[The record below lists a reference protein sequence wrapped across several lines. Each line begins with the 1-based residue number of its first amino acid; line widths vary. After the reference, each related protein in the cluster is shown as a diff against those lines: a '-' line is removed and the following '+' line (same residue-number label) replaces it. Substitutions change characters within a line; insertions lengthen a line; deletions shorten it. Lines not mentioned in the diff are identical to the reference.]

1 MFKRNLI
8 PILILM
14 IIFAFIVKP
23 STVSDG
29 AIKGLNIWI
38 NNIVPFLFPMSIL
51 SNILLQYNFLYSLL
65 ERFAFLSKKILKS
78 KFALIPF
85 FISIICGYPSG
96 ALVTNI
102 MTCNKKIS
110 ANEACYIITFTN
122 NCSLQFISAV
132 VAYSFLGDFNLYIY
146 IAIPHYLGALLLSFL
161 FLNKGSNLSD
171 KIKPKSNIVHF
182 NEIFSSSIYK
192 SIISILTV
200 GGVIV
205 FFSVFSQ
212 FIINILSSSKA
223 FTSLNS
229 SIKDIIFSL
238 LIGIFEITNGCKLI
252 SASLLPIE
260 IKLIIINFLI
270 SFSGMSIIFQT
281 IAVSTDFN
289 FNLANYIKSKFV
301 FGIISSLLCILM
313 LIIF

>member
-8 PILILM
+8 PILILL
-14 IIFAFIVKP
+14 IIFAFIIKP

-29 AIKGLNIWI
+29 AFKGLNIWI
-38 NNIVPFLFPMSIL
+38 NNIIPFLFPMSIL

-65 ERFAFLSKKILKS
+65 EKFSFLSKKILKS

-85 FISIICGYPSG
+85 FVSIICGYPSG
-96 ALVTNI
+96 ALITNI
-102 MTCNKKIS
+102 MASNKKIS
-110 ANEACYIITFTN
+110 TNEAGYIITFTN

-132 VAYSFLGDFNLYIY
+132 VAFSFLGNFNLFIY
-146 IAIPHYLGALLLSFL
+146 IAIPHYLGAFLLSFL
-161 FLNKGSNLSD
+161 FLNKESNLSNS
-171 KIKPKSNIVHF
+171 IKTKSNNIHF

-192 SIISILTV
+192 AIISILTV

-212 FIINILSSSKA
+212 YIINFLSSNKV
-223 FTSLNS
+223 FTSLNQNL
-229 SIKDIIFSL
+229 KDIIFSL
-238 LIGIFEITNGCKLI
+238 LIGIFEITNGCKII

-289 FNLANYIKSKFV
+289 FDLINYIKGKFIL
-301 FGIISSLLCILM
+301 GIISSILCVLM
-313 LIIF
+313 LIII